1 VAAGTFGFSQ
11 SWRDDSPDTTT
22 DLIELGQGAPSTRC
36 AESQILPFL
45 EQTNK
50 AARLSVQQWS
60 VSNWPDNFSDL
71 NHSGV
76 SFLLTDLDLAMTF
89 MDVADASRSEETTR
103 RNHTNART
111 AYDAVRRLLEKLMP
125 NADQR
130 QAIDAK
136 LASLKTRLQAVGQQF

>member
-1 VAAGTFGFSQ
+1 M
-11 SWRDDSPDTTT
+11 
-22 DLIELGQGAPSTRC
+22 
-36 AESQILPFL
+36 
-45 EQTNK
+45 
-50 AARLSVQQWS
+50 
-60 VSNWPDNFSDL
+60 SNWPDHFLDL